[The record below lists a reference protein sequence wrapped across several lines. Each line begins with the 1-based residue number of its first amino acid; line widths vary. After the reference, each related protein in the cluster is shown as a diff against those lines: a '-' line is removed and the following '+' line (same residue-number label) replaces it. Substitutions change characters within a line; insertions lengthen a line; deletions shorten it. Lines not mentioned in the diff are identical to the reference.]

1 MLYSSDRTALRRTFA
16 EAWRKHRDGVPL
28 EPLEAAIADVVAAH
42 PEYRSV
48 IESDSA
54 PDRDF
59 LPEAGETNPYL
70 HMGMHLT
77 LRDQRATD
85 RPPGIRKALARLAR
99 RLGDEHAAEHA
110 AMECLGEALWEAQRA
125 GRLPD
130 EEAYLACVRRLSR
143 RA

>member
-1 MLYSSDRTALRRTFA
+1 MRRAFS
-16 EAWRKHRDGVPL
+16 EAWRKHRDREPL

-42 PEYRSV
+42 PEYRNT

-54 PDRDF
+54 LDRDF
-59 LPEAGETNPYL
+59 LPEAGETNPWL

-77 LRDQRATD
+77 LREQRATD
-85 RPPGIRKALARLAR
+85 RPPGIRTALARLAR

-110 AMECLGEALWEAQRA
+110 AMECLGEVLWEAQRA
-125 GRLPD
+125 GRPPD
-130 EEAYLACVRRLSR
+130 DVAYLACVRRLAR